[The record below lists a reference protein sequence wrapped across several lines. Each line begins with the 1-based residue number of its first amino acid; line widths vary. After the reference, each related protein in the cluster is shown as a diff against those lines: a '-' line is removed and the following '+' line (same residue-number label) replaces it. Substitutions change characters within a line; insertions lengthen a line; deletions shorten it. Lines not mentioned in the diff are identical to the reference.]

1 LAYRVEIRPTAQKQL
16 LSLPKEAQLKIASSI
31 DQLKDVPR
39 PPKVKKLAEG
49 DLWRIRVGHYRV
61 VYAVDDET
69 RLIIVVRVA
78 WRKENTYR
86 GL

>member
-49 DLWRIRVGHYRV
+49 
-61 VYAVDDET
+61 
-69 RLIIVVRVA
+69 
-78 WRKENTYR
+78 
-86 GL
+86 